1 MDLKSEGGGSVTPD
15 ADIPRP
21 RSYLMKASRIVVKVG
36 TSNLTEEDSKISE
49 EKIRRLVEAIMALK
63 KEGREV
69 FLVTSGAIA
78 SGLGALGLRSRPR
91 QMPFLQAAASIGQSI
106 LMKTYAEHFAKYG
119 QMVAQLLLTKEDF
132 MDEHRHQNL
141 MNTLEA
147 LITWGVL
154 PIVNENDT
162 VAVDEIRFGDNDN
175 LAALLSIS
183 VKADLLVL
191 LSDVD
196 GVYTSDPNTTPTS
209 TPIRTLTSVTPELE
223 ALAGGANRGSGG
235 LATKLEAAKVALQ
248 AGIPMAILNG
258 EEPNVI
264 QRLLRGEPVGTLFV
278 PMKLVK
284 MS

>member
-1 MDLKSEGGGSVTPD
+1 LSVTSKD
-15 ADIPRP
+15 KLVAASDLPRP
-21 RSYLMKASRIVVKVG
+21 KDYLMKASRIVLKVG

-49 EKIRRLVEAIMALK
+49 RKIARLVDEIMALR
-63 KEGREV
+63 REEREI

-78 SGLGALGLRSRPR
+78 SGLGVLGLKSRPR

-106 LMKTYAEHFAKYG
+106 LMKTYAEHFAKYN
-119 QMVAQLLLTKEDF
+119 QIVAQLLLTKEDF
-132 MDEHRHQNL
+132 MDEQRHQNL
-141 MNTLEA
+141 KNTLEA

-175 LAALLSIS
+175 LAALLSVS

-196 GVYTSDPNTTPTS
+196 GIYTSDPNLTPN
-209 TPIRTLTSVTPELE
+209 PKPLRTLTEVTPELE
-223 ALAGGANRGSGG
+223 AVAGGAHRGSGG
-235 LATKLEAAKVALQ
+235 LVTKLQAAKVVLK

-258 EEPNVI
+258 EDPQVI
-264 QRLLRGEPVGTLFV
+264 RELLKGEPVGTLFV
-278 PMKLVK
+278 PAKLVK
-284 MS
+284 GVE

>member
-1 MDLKSEGGGSVTPD
+1 MTLKSGGEK
-15 ADIPRP
+15 AAAYDIPRP
-21 RSYLMKASRIVVKVG
+21 KEYLMKASRIVVKVG
-36 TSNLTEEDSKISE
+36 TSNLTEEDSRISE
-49 EKIRRLVEAIMALK
+49 AKIRKLVDAIMALK
-63 KEGREV
+63 REGREV

-78 SGLGALGLRSRPR
+78 SGLGALGLRTRPR

-106 LMKTYAEHFAKYG
+106 LMKTYAEYFAKYN

-196 GVYTSDPNTTPTS
+196 GIYTSDPNVSPTS

-223 ALAGGANRGSGG
+223 ALAGSAHRGSGG
-235 LATKLEAAKVALQ
+235 LVTKLEAAKVALK
-248 AGIPMAILNG
+248 AGIPMAIVNG

-264 QRLLRGEPVGTLFV
+264 QMLLRGEPVGTLFV
-278 PMKLVK
+278 PMKMVK
-284 MS
+284 TG

>member
-1 MDLKSEGGGSVTPD
+1 MTPKSDDV
-15 ADIPRP
+15 AAAYNIPRP
-21 RSYLMKASRIVVKVG
+21 KEYLMKASRIVVKVG

-49 EKIRRLVEAIMALK
+49 AKIKRLVDTIMALK
-63 KEGREV
+63 REGREV

-78 SGLGALGLRSRPR
+78 SGLGALGLKARPR

-106 LMKTYAEHFAKYG
+106 LMKTYAEHFAKYN

-196 GVYTSDPNTTPTS
+196 GIYTSDPNLTS
-209 TPIRTLTSVTPELE
+209 ASKPIRTLTSVTPELE
-223 ALAGGANRGSGG
+223 AMAGGAHRGSGG
-235 LATKLEAAKVALQ
+235 LITKL
-248 AGIPMAILNG
+248 
-258 EEPNVI
+258 
-264 QRLLRGEPVGTLFV
+264 
-278 PMKLVK
+278 
-284 MS
+284 

>member
-1 MDLKSEGGGSVTPD
+1 MTPKSDDV
-15 ADIPRP
+15 AAAYNIPRP
-21 RSYLMKASRIVVKVG
+21 KEYLMKASRIVVKVG

-49 EKIRRLVEAIMALK
+49 AKIKRLVDTIMALK
-63 KEGREV
+63 REGREV

-78 SGLGALGLRSRPR
+78 SGLGALGLKARPR

-106 LMKTYAEHFAKYG
+106 LMKTYAEHFAKYN

-196 GVYTSDPNTTPTS
+196 GIYTSDPNLTS
-209 TPIRTLTSVTPELE
+209 ASKPIRTLTSVTPELE
-223 ALAGGANRGSGG
+223 AMAGGAHRGSGG
-235 LATKLEAAKVALQ
+235 LITKLQAAKVTLQ
-248 AGIPMAILNG
+248 AGIPMAIVNG
-258 EEPNVI
+258 EEPNAI
-264 QRLLRGEPVGTLFV
+264 QMLLRGEMIGTLFV
-278 PMKLVK
+278 PMSLVK
-284 MS
+284 VS